1 MTQPAKRSFKRR
13 FRVCYPP
20 GTGTLVIRTELDWER
35 DIHPRGLSTDGSAAT
50 FEIEAQQPFVHFKPC
65 LIKNGSLHWAIG
77 TNNLLIMA
85 GDDDRVVYPFFF
97 SDARG
102 RFSPL
107 VEVESAILD
116 RHHRL
121 RVYLPPG
128 YEENT
133 MARYPFAY
141 MQDGQNRRT
150 KLVLSARSISTQ
162 GLGRKGNEP
171 DPAVNASH
179 RGLHYCWCL
188 LR

>member
-35 DIHPRGLSTDGSAAT
+35 DIHPRGLSSDGSAAT

-116 RHHRL
+116 RHRRL

-128 YEENT
+128 
-133 MARYPFAY
+133 M
-141 MQDGQNRRT
+141 RRT
-150 KLVLSARSISTQ
+150 RWRVTRSLTCRTDKTCSFRTKHFNTRI
-162 GLGRKGNEP
+162 G
-171 DPAVNASH
+171 A
-179 RGLHYCWCL
+179 
-188 LR
+188 